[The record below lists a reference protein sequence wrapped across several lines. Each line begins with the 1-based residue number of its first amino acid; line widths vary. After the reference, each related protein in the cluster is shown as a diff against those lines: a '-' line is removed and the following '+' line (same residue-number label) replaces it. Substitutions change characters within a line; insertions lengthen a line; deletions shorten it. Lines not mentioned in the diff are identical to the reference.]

1 MEEPMTNSLML
12 LAAGATAAAAIMATQ
27 PASSAGI
34 GVKNIV
40 LVHGAWADG
49 AGWRGVYD
57 ILTKDGYNVSMVQNP
72 LTTFAEEVA
81 ATDRVLARQDGPVIL
96 VGHSHGGAV
105 ISEAGD
111 DPKVVGLVYIA
122 AFAPDIGESPLS
134 LNPPRGDGPP
144 PFTQSADGFLFLNR
158 DAFLHAFAPDVKDN
172 AFLEASQVPYGIAA
186 ASGKQT
192 VAAWKTKP
200 SWFLLSANDQI
211 IPPDL
216 QRMMSKRAG
225 STVVERPG
233 ASHLDFVAHPEAA
246 AQLIETAAK
255 SMKVAGN

>member
-1 MEEPMTNSLML
+1 MTHSLMT
-12 LAAGATAAAAIMATQ
+12 LAVGIAAVSAMVAQ
-27 PASSAGI
+27 PSWSAET

-49 AGWRGVYD
+49 AGWKGVYD
-57 ILTKDGYNVSMVQNP
+57 ILTSRGYNVSIVQNP
-72 LTTFAEEVA
+72 LTTFADEVA
-81 ATDRVLARQDGPVIL
+81 ATDRVLARQDGPVVL
-96 VGHSHGGAV
+96 VGHSHGGSV

-122 AFAPDIGESPLS
+122 AFAPDIGELPVS
-134 LNPPRGDGPP
+134 LNPPPAKGPS
-144 PFTQSADGFLFLNR
+144 PFTASADGFLFLNK

-172 AFLEASQVPYGIAA
+172 EFLEASQVPYGLAA

-200 SWFLLSANDQI
+200 SWYLLSANDQI

-216 QRMMSKRAG
+216 QRMMAKRAG

-233 ASHLDFVAHPEAA
+233 ASHLDFVANPEAA
-246 AQLIETAAK
+246 ADLIDQAAK
-255 SMKVAGN
+255 SLGASIKRG

>member
-1 MEEPMTNSLML
+1 MSNSLMT
-12 LAAGATAAAAIMATQ
+12 LAAGLAAAAVMFAQ
-27 PASSAGI
+27 PSWSAET

-49 AGWRGVYD
+49 AGWKGVYD
-57 ILTKDGYNVSMVQNP
+57 ILTSRGYNVSIVQNP

-111 DPKVVGLVYIA
+111 DKKVVGLVYIA
-122 AFAPDIGESPLS
+122 AFAPDIGESPVS
-134 LNPPRGDGPP
+134 LNPPGDGPS
-144 PFTQSADGFLFLNR
+144 PFTPSADGFLFLNK

-172 AFLEASQVPYGIAA
+172 AFLEASQVPYGLAA

-200 SWFLLSANDQI
+200 SWYLLSANDQI

-233 ASHLDFVAHPEAA
+233 ASHLDFVANPAA
-246 AQLIETAAK
+246 AADLIETAAK
-255 SMKVAGN
+255 SVKGATN

>member
-1 MEEPMTNSLML
+1 MAKSLMT
-12 LAAGATAAAAIMATQ
+12 LAAGVAVAAVSMAQPSWAAE
-27 PASSAGI
+27 I

-49 AGWRGVYD
+49 SGWKGVYD
-57 ILTKDGYNVSMVQNP
+57 ILTSHGYNVSIVQNP
-72 LTTFAEEVA
+72 TTTFAEDVA
-81 ATDRVLARQDGPVIL
+81 ATDRVLARQDGPVVL

-111 DPKVVGLVYIA
+111 DDKVVGLVYIA
-122 AFAPDIGESPLS
+122 AFAPEIGESPFS
-134 LNPPRGDGPP
+134 LNAPGDGPP
-144 PFTQSADGFLFLNR
+144 PFTQSEDGFLFLNK

-172 AFLEASQVPYGIAA
+172 EFLEASQIPYGLPAVTGI
-186 ASGKQT
+186 QT
-192 VAAWKTKP
+192 VAAWKSKP
-200 SWFLLSANDQI
+200 SWYLLSANDQI

-233 ASHLDFVAHPEAA
+233 ASHLDFVANPAA
-246 AQLIETAAK
+246 AADLIETAARGV
-255 SMKVAGN
+255 KVATN